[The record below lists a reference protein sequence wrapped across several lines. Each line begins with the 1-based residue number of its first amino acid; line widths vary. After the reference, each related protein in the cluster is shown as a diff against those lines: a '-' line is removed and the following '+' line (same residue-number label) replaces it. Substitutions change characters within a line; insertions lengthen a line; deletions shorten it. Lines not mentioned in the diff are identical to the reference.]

1 MMTVN
6 DNKNGMETETLY
18 IHYRR
23 AMYMAAVS
31 VVRNH
36 ELAEDAVQEVFLRLM
51 DDPARLRGYPCAEN
65 RAYLLRA
72 VRGAALNLLR
82 RRNREAE
89 LDESHA
95 CPTSTEDAII
105 SHMGYSRLVDMIRA
119 LPPCVK
125 RGCHAVVGRRS
136 VCLGDCAEAGYKARH
151 GLLAYFKDEGA
162 AEEKS

>member
-1 MMTVN
+1 
-6 DNKNGMETETLY
+6 METEILY

-31 VVRNH
+31 VVRNR

-89 LDESHA
+89 LDESHV

-119 LPPCVK
+119 LPPALSEVAMLSWVDGLSAWEIAQKLGIK
-125 RGCHAVVGRRS
+125 RGTVYSHISR
-136 VCLGDCAEAGYKARH
+136 ARE
-151 GLLAYFKDEGA
+151 LLKKSL
-162 AEEKS
+162 EKP